1 VHLQLGS
8 WRDRRRVIWRPAPA
22 RRPVRTCA
30 PLVLAGVLAACASQ
44 PGTGPRLAIRWA
56 PAPAAGLE
64 SVANIQVLDAAGQSL
79 RRARLRVTAFMTHPG
94 MAPVEATVDEPALG
108 MYRARVRFTMAGEWI
123 VRVQGTAA
131 DGSPIDLQ
139 ESVRDVRPA
148 E

>member
-1 VHLQLGS
+1 MHLQLGS
-8 WRDRRRVIWRPAPA
+8 WRDRRGVIRRPAPA

-30 PLVLAGVLAACASQ
+30 VLVLGGVLAACASE
-44 PGTGPRLAIRWA
+44 PATGSRVAIRWR
-56 PAPAAGLE
+56 PAPAAGVE
-64 SVANIQVLDAAGQSL
+64 SVADIQLLDAAGLSL
-79 RRARLRVTAFMTHPG
+79 PRARLRVTAFMTHPG
-94 MAPVEATVDEPALG
+94 MAPVEAAVDEQAPG

>member
-1 VHLQLGS
+1 
-8 WRDRRRVIWRPAPA
+8 
-22 RRPVRTCA
+22 
-30 PLVLAGVLAACASQ
+30 
-44 PGTGPRLAIRWA
+44 
-56 PAPAAGLE
+56 
-64 SVANIQVLDAAGQSL
+64 
-79 RRARLRVTAFMTHPG
+79 
-94 MAPVEATVDEPALG
+94 